1 MVSASTIDLKTT
13 CKAAEN
19 ERRAPEMST
28 DTVNQKVPT
37 GTWTVDPIHSSIAF
51 AVTHNN
57 VATFRSGFDT
67 YEATL
72 SGGEEPKLEG
82 TVDVQSI
89 NIDEPQLKGHLMS
102 PEFFDAERFPK
113 LTFSSTRFDVADDG
127 TVRIAG
133 ELDIHGVKREVEAT
147 GRFGELGA
155 DLGGNPRVALSVSTA
170 VDRRDFG
177 IEFNAD
183 LPSGGQVLEWEVA
196 INVDLELVAQE
207 A

>member
-1 MVSASTIDLKTT
+1 
-13 CKAAEN
+13 
-19 ERRAPEMST
+19 MST

-37 GTWTVDPIHSSIAF
+37 GTWAVDPVHSSVAF
-51 AVTHNN
+51 SVTHNN
-57 VATFRSGFDT
+57 VATYRSKFDG

-72 SGGEEPKLEG
+72 TGGDEPQLVG

-89 NIDEPQLKGHLMS
+89 DIDEPQLKGHLMS
-102 PEFFDAERFPK
+102 PEFFDVERHPK
-113 LTFSSTRFDVADDG
+113 LKFTSTRLDVADDG
-127 TVRIAG
+127 SVRLAG
-133 ELDIHGVKREVEAT
+133 ELEIKGNVREVEAT
-147 GRFGELGA
+147 GRFGEVGA
-155 DLGGNPRVALSVSTA
+155 DLGGNPRVALSVATA

>member
-1 MVSASTIDLKTT
+1 
-13 CKAAEN
+13 
-19 ERRAPEMST
+19 MST
-28 DTVNQKVPT
+28 DTVNQKVPA
-37 GTWTVDPIHSSIAF
+37 GTWTVDPVHSSVTF
-51 AVTHNN
+51 AITHNN
-57 VATFRSGFDT
+57 VATYRSKFDS

-72 SGGEEPKLEG
+72 TGGDEAKLVG
-82 TVDVQSI
+82 SVDVQSI
-89 NIDEPQLKGHLMS
+89 DIDEPQLKGHLMS
-102 PEFFDAERFPK
+102 PEFFDTERFPK
-113 LTFSSTRFDVADDG
+113 LSFTSTRLDVADDG
-127 TVRIAG
+127 TVRLAG
-133 ELDIHGVKREVEAT
+133 ELEIKGNAREVEAT

-177 IEFNAD
+177 MDFNAD

>member
-1 MVSASTIDLKTT
+1 
-13 CKAAEN
+13 
-19 ERRAPEMST
+19 MST

-37 GTWTVDPIHSSIAF
+37 GTWTADPIHSSVAF
-51 AVTHNN
+51 SVTHNN
-57 VATFRSGFDT
+57 VATFRSKFDS

-72 SGGEEPKLEG
+72 TGGDEPQLVG
-82 TVDVQSI
+82 SVDVQSI
-89 NIDEPQLKGHLMS
+89 DIDEPQLKGHLMS
-102 PEFFDAERFPK
+102 PDFFDTEQHPK
-113 LTFSSTRFDVADDG
+113 LHFTSTRLDVADDG
-127 TVRIAG
+127 TVRLAG
-133 ELDIHGVKREVEAT
+133 ELEIKGNKREVEAT
-147 GRFGELGA
+147 GRFGQVGA
-155 DLGGNPRVALSVSTA
+155 SLDGNPRVALSLSTA

>member
-1 MVSASTIDLKTT
+1 
-13 CKAAEN
+13 
-19 ERRAPEMST
+19 MST

-37 GTWTVDPIHSSIAF
+37 GTWTVDPVHSSIAF
-51 AVTHNN
+51 AITHNN
-57 VATFRSGFDT
+57 VATFRSSFET

-72 SGGEEPKLEG
+72 SGGEEPRLEG
-82 TVDVQSI
+82 SVDVASI
-89 NIDEPQLKGHLMS
+89 DIDEAQLKGHLMS
-102 PEFFDAERFPK
+102 PEFFDTERFPQ
-113 LTFSSTRFDVADDG
+113 LTFASTRFDVDDDG
-127 TVRIAG
+127 NVRLAG
-133 ELDIHGVKREVEAT
+133 ILTIKGTEREVEAT
-147 GRFGELGA
+147 GRFGEIGA

>member
-1 MVSASTIDLKTT
+1 
-13 CKAAEN
+13 
-19 ERRAPEMST
+19 MST

-37 GTWTVDPIHSSIAF
+37 GTWTVDPVHSSVTF

-57 VATFRSGFDT
+57 VATFRSGFET

-72 SGGEEPKLEG
+72 TGGEAAQLVG
-82 TVDVQSI
+82 SVDVASI
-89 NIDEPQLKGHLMS
+89 DIDEAQLKGHLMT
-102 PEFFDAERFPK
+102 PDFFDAERFPK
-113 LTFSSTRFDVADDG
+113 LKFTSTRFDVADDG
-127 TVRIAG
+127 TVRLAG
-133 ELDIHGVKREVEAT
+133 ELEIKGNVREVEAT
-147 GRFGELGA
+147 GRFGELPA

>member
-1 MVSASTIDLKTT
+1 
-13 CKAAEN
+13 
-19 ERRAPEMST
+19 MST

-37 GTWTVDPIHSSIAF
+37 GTWTVDPVHSSIAF
-51 AVTHNN
+51 AITHNN
-57 VATFRSGFDT
+57 VATFRSGFET

-82 TVDVQSI
+82 SVDVASDRHRRGAAQG
-89 NIDEPQLKGHLMS
+89 P
-102 PEFFDAERFPK
+102 P
-113 LTFSSTRFDVADDG
+113 DVAGILRHRALPEADLQPRPAS
-127 TVRIAG
+127 TSPTTAASASPVSSRSRATT
-133 ELDIHGVKREVEAT
+133 REVEAT
-147 GRFGELGA
+147 GRFGEIGA
-155 DLGGNPRVALSVSTA
+155 DLGGNPRVALSVATA

>member
-1 MVSASTIDLKTT
+1 
-13 CKAAEN
+13 
-19 ERRAPEMST
+19 MST

-37 GTWTVDPIHSSIAF
+37 GTWTVDPVHSSVTFSI
-51 AVTHNN
+51 THNN
-57 VATFRSGFDT
+57 VATFRSGFET

-72 SGGEEPKLEG
+72 TGGDAPQLVG
-82 TVDVQSI
+82 SVDVQSI
-89 NIDEPQLKGHLMS
+89 EIDEAQLKGHLMS
-102 PEFFDAERFPK
+102 PEFFDTERFPK
-113 LTFSSTRFDVADDG
+113 LAFTSTRIDIAEDG
-127 TVRIAG
+127 TVRLAG
-133 ELDIHGVKREVEAT
+133 ELEIRGNKREVEAT

-177 IEFNAD
+177 LEFNAD
-183 LPSGGQVLEWEVA
+183 LPNGGQVLEWEVA

>member
-1 MVSASTIDLKTT
+1 
-13 CKAAEN
+13 
-19 ERRAPEMST
+19 MST
-28 DTVNQKVPT
+28 DTVNQKVPA
-37 GTWTVDPIHSSIAF
+37 GTWTVDPVHSSVTF
-51 AVTHNN
+51 SVTHNN
-57 VATFRSGFDT
+57 VATFRSGFET

-72 SGGEEPKLEG
+72 TGGDEARLVG
-82 TVDVQSI
+82 SVDVQSI
-89 NIDEPQLKGHLMS
+89 DIDEAQLKGHLMS
-102 PEFFDAERFPK
+102 PDFFDIERHPK
-113 LTFSSTRFDVADDG
+113 LTFTSTRLDIADDG
-127 TVRIAG
+127 TVRLAG
-133 ELDIHGVKREVEAT
+133 DLSIKGQEREVEAT
-147 GRFGELGA
+147 GRFGELPA

>member
-1 MVSASTIDLKTT
+1 
-13 CKAAEN
+13 
-19 ERRAPEMST
+19 MST

-37 GTWTVDPIHSSIAF
+37 GTWTVDPVHSSVGF
-51 AVTHNN
+51 SVTHNN
-57 VATFRSGFDT
+57 VATYRSKFDS

-72 SGGEEPKLEG
+72 TGGEQPQLVG
-82 TVDVQSI
+82 SVDVQSI
-89 NIDEPQLKGHLMS
+89 DIDEPQLKGHLMS
-102 PEFFDAERFPK
+102 PEFFDIERTPK
-113 LTFSSTRFDVADDG
+113 LNFTSTRLDVADDG
-127 TVRIAG
+127 TVRLAG
-133 ELDIHGVKREVEAT
+133 ELEIKGNKREVEAT
-147 GRFGELGA
+147 GRFGEIGG
-155 DLGGNPRVALSVSTA
+155 DLGGNPRVSLSVSTA

>member
-1 MVSASTIDLKTT
+1 
-13 CKAAEN
+13 
-19 ERRAPEMST
+19 MST
-28 DTVNQKVPT
+28 DTVNQKVPA
-37 GTWTVDPIHSSIAF
+37 GTWTVDPVHSSISF

-57 VATFRSGFDT
+57 VATFRSGFDS

-72 SGGEEPKLEG
+72 AGGDEAKLEG
-82 TVDVQSI
+82 SVEVASI
-89 NIDEPQLKGHLMS
+89 DIDDAQLKGHLMT
-102 PEFFDAERFPK
+102 PDFFDTERFPK
-113 LTFSSTRFDVADDG
+113 LTFTSTRFDVAEDG
-127 TVRIAG
+127 TVRLAG
-133 ELDIHGVKREVEAT
+133 ELSIKGNTREVEAT
-147 GRFGELGA
+147 GRFGQLPA
-155 DLGGNPRVALSVSTA
+155 DLGGNPRVALSVATA

>member
-1 MVSASTIDLKTT
+1 
-13 CKAAEN
+13 
-19 ERRAPEMST
+19 MST

-37 GTWTVDPIHSSIAF
+37 DTWAVDPVHSSVAF
-51 AVTHNN
+51 SVTHNN
-57 VATFRSGFDT
+57 VATYRSKFDS

-72 SGGEEPKLEG
+72 TGGDEPQLVG
-82 TVDVQSI
+82 SVDVQSI
-89 NIDEPQLKGHLMS
+89 DIDEPQLKGHLMS
-102 PEFFDAERFPK
+102 PDFFDIERHPK
-113 LTFSSTRFDVADDG
+113 LNFTSTRLDVADDG
-127 TVRIAG
+127 SVRLTG
-133 ELDIHGVKREVEAT
+133 ELEIKGNVREVEAT
-147 GRFGELGA
+147 GRFGEIGA
-155 DLGGNPRVALSVSTA
+155 DLGGNPRVALSIATA